1 MLHLMKINCHKKA
14 IKKVLAFI
22 VFLTIALQMPKP
34 LVAQQSKV
42 DIFAGVDI
50 RYRSIWLNDKMYE
63 LLVNVTPGVKWRF
76 GDDWQITAQA
86 FIPVINDF
94 GDYYKSPRLNMAVM
108 SKEIQAGNHYF
119 KLSGGLFSG
128 ERFGADAK
136 WFWPVTSWFA
146 MEGQLG
152 FTGYYSFTTSDIGFS
167 YMDRLTG
174 LLTARF
180 YLKNSETEFRISGGR
195 FNLGDYGGRI
205 AWLKHFKHV
214 TVSAYIHG
222 GNRYG
227 EVYQMNGAYWEQ
239 RIAGGA
245 SIVVM
250 LPFQGGQKCEKTL
263 RVRPAS
269 NFRLT
274 YDYMAEANA
283 LQMYDTDPEENERT
297 GNFTKAK
304 WGITR

>member
-1 MLHLMKINCHKKA
+1 MMKTCRKITIKA
-14 IKKVLAFI
+14 FALLVL
-22 VFLTIALQMPKP
+22 LPIALQMPKP

-42 DIFAGVDI
+42 DIFAGVDL
-50 RYRSIWLNDKMYE
+50 RYRSIWLNNKMYE
-63 LLVNVTPGVKWRF
+63 LLINVTPAVKWRF
-76 GDDWQITAQA
+76 GDGWQVAAQA
-86 FIPVINDF
+86 FVPVVNDF
-94 GDYYKSPRLNMAVM
+94 GGYYKGVRLNMAVV
-108 SKEIQAGNHYF
+108 SKEFQAGNHYL
-119 KLSGGLFSG
+119 KLSGGLFG
-128 ERFGADAK
+128 KERFGVDAK
-136 WFWPVTSWFA
+136 WFWPIKPWFA
-146 MEGQLG
+146 LEGQLG
-152 FTGYYSFTTSDIGFS
+152 FTGYYTFNVNSIGFS

-174 LLTARF
+174 LLTVRF
-180 YLKNSETEFRISGGR
+180 YLKDSNTEFRISGGR

-205 AWLKHFKHV
+205 AWMKHFKHIS
-214 TVSAYIHG
+214 VSAFIHG

-227 EVYQMNGAYWEQ
+227 EVYKMDRTYEEQ

-245 SIVVM
+245 SIVVR
-250 LPFQGGQKCEKTL
+250 LPFQGDKNSGKTL

-283 LQMYDTDPEENERT
+283 LQMYVTDPEENERT